1 MGLFWYNVF
10 MPGLTIHLAAA
21 NEYLKNHPDEDAT
34 EFVNGAIAPDFVP
47 DKIVSHHSR
56 VNIRNDSL
64 SFLLGKVVL
73 KDCLPDFDINTSF
86 GRGYFFHLITDD
98 EFCRFLARDKDRIAT
113 MTYREL
119 KDKLYHDYTATSMF
133 LKNKYNVVFPEAAQ
147 EYDIDEPD
155 DPLVID
161 LDDTCSVIEWLGTL
175 DLDEYLKNL

>member
-1 MGLFWYNVF
+1 

-21 NEYLKNHPDEDAT
+21 NEYLKNHPEEDAT
-34 EFVNGAIAPDFVP
+34 EFTNGAIAPDFVE
-47 DKIVSHHSR
+47 DTDISHHSR
-56 VNIRNDSL
+56 ENIRNNGL

-73 KDCLPDFDINTSF
+73 KDCLPDFDIKTSF

-98 EFCRFLARDKDRIAT
+98 EYYRSLAKDEERFAR
-113 MTYREL
+113 MTYGEL
-119 KDKLYHDYTATSMF
+119 KDKLYHDYTATNTF
-133 LKNKYNVVFPEAAQ
+133 LKNKYNVVFPEVAQ